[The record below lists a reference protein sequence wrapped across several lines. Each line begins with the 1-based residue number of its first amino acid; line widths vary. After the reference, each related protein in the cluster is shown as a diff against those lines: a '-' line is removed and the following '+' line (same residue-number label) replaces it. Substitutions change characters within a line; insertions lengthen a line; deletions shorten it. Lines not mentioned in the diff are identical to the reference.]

1 MLLLTNNEGKAS
13 KTVFVVL
20 IRPPNY
26 WFGKKCKYIDD
37 SLAVPVM
44 FVPSTPP
51 METVAIKLFQN
62 SVHRCV
68 LNNLAQRKNEKS
80 KLVQHTK
87 VCKKVNKAGIIR
99 STLMKDISPNFFM
112 AILAILNICRPL
124 QAEQFYFLHFLSI
137 YFSFQDDVK

>member
-20 IRPPNY
+20 IRHPNY

-51 METVAIKLFQN
+51 METVAIKLF
-62 SVHRCV
+62 
-68 LNNLAQRKNEKS
+68 
-80 KLVQHTK
+80 
-87 VCKKVNKAGIIR
+87 
-99 STLMKDISPNFFM
+99 
-112 AILAILNICRPL
+112 
-124 QAEQFYFLHFLSI
+124 
-137 YFSFQDDVK
+137 